1 MRTRRVRRLAAPA
14 YLLTEEGLNWNETVN
29 ARGRKVPFVGKSLYQ
44 IGKEMRPKIDAII
57 MRRSL
62 IPDEPIVD
70 KAFFAWIPVLES
82 RWRDIQ
88 AEAARI
94 RTEDIPSLGDISFDH
109 GRIAKDRRWKS
120 FFLKGYGYRLDR
132 NCARAPITASLVDKV
147 PGLVTAT
154 FSVLEAGGHIP
165 RHRGMTKGMLT
176 YHLALKVPGERE
188 KCRMNIEG
196 MDRLHTIP
204 WQEGESFIF
213 DDICN
218 HEVWNETSE
227 DRYILLIQIKRPC
240 RRLGNVIQNVFLFAV
255 RYSRFVQDIVR
266 NIDDASHRVATAHP
280 VPPSEH

>member
-1 MRTRRVRRLAAPA
+1 
-14 YLLTEEGLNWNETVN
+14 LNWNETVN

-44 IGKEMRPKIDAII
+44 IGKEMRPRIDAII

-62 IPDEPIVD
+62 IPDEPIID
-70 KAFFAWIPVLES
+70 KTFFAWIPALES

-88 AEAARI
+88 AEATRI

-120 FFLKGYGYRLDR
+120 FFLEGYGYRLEG
-132 NCARAPITASLVDKV
+132 NCARAPITASLLDKV

-196 MDRLHTIP
+196 TDQLHTIP

-218 HEVWNETSE
+218 HEVWNETDE

-240 RRLGNVIQNVFLFAV
+240 RGLGNVIQNVFLFAV
-255 RYSRFVQDIVR
+255 RYSRFVQDIIH
-266 NIDDASHRVATAHP
+266 NIDKANHRIAAAP
-280 VPPSEH
+280 AAAPPGH

>member
-1 MRTRRVRRLAAPA
+1 
-14 YLLTEEGLNWNETVN
+14 LNWNETVN

-70 KAFFAWIPVLES
+70 KAPFAWIPVLES

-88 AEAARI
+88 AEATRI

-120 FFLKGYGYRLDR
+120 FFLKGYGYRLEN
-132 NCARAPITASLVDKV
+132 NCARAPITVSLLDKV

-154 FSVLEAGGHIP
+154 FSVMEAGGHIP

-176 YHLALKVPGERE
+176 YHLALKVPAERE

-196 MDRLHTIP
+196 PDQVHVMP
-204 WQEGESFIF
+204 WAEGESFVF
-213 DDICN
+213 DDLYN
-218 HEVWNETSE
+218 HEVWNETDE

-240 RRLGNVIQNVFLFAV
+240 RGLGNFIQNFFLFCV
-255 RYSRFVQDIVR
+255 RHSRFVQDIVR
-266 NIDDASHRVATAHP
+266 NIDAAGHKVSTARA
-280 VPPSEH
+280 PSSPGH